1 MMVRRYFWAGILV
14 AAATALVM
22 PSPTMC
28 ANTRH
33 GHKSSASA
41 PPPPPPRAPRW
52 LRPDKMTREVYA
64 EPVNSAV
71 SEAASDRLQRPF
83 P

>member
-1 MMVRRYFWAGILV
+1 MMRRRYYWAGIFV
-14 AAATALVM
+14 AAATALLM
-22 PSPTMC
+22 PSPVAC
-28 ANTRH
+28 AKTRH
-33 GHKSSASA
+33 GHKSAA
-41 PPPPPPRAPRW
+41 PAPPRAPRC

-71 SEAASDRLQRPF
+71 SEAASGRLQRPF

>member
-1 MMVRRYFWAGILV
+1 MMVRRCFWAGILV
-14 AAATALVM
+14 AALVM
-22 PSPTMC
+22 PPPTAC
-28 ANTRH
+28 AKTRH
-33 GHKSSASA
+33 GHKSAAPAS
-41 PPPPPPRAPRW
+41 PPPPRAPRW

-71 SEAASDRLQRPF
+71 SDAEASERLQTPF